1 MYMEE
6 MEQRSRAMEAPEA
19 TGWRKQAIIVYL
31 CFFASFALYNI
42 GGMI

>member
-19 TGWRKQAIIVYL
+19 KGWQKQAIIVYL
-31 CFFASFALYNI
+31 CFFFSFCLYHI